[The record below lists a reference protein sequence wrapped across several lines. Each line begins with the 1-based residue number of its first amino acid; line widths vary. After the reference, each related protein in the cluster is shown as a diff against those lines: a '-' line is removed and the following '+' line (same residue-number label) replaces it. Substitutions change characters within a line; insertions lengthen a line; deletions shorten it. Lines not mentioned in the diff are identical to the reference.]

1 MQLVVLAAP
10 HALDEHTPKLALKRS
25 LVVASRPILVVTV
38 AIARCVAA
46 MGTHDT
52 PSLVGTASWLTK
64 VYQAAF
70 SIGWSFANND
80 DKTPAVGN
88 APPRPST

>member
-46 MGTHDT
+46 VRTHGT
-52 PSLVGTASWLTK
+52 PLLVGTARIGLTVLYQWFCATSW
-64 VYQAAF
+64 AF
-70 SIGWSFANND
+70 LHAWHE
-80 DKTPAVGN
+80 V
-88 APPRPST
+88 